1 MKVKIQGR
9 KRRVAVAVGADT
21 KPIPQLRPEDG
32 REALQYSPAVIA
44 ATRKAKRKRLQTER
58 RKKRESARIRQQ
70 YREAAKA

>member
-44 ATRKAKRKRLQTER
+44 ATRKAKHKARLKDKRER
-58 RKKRESARIRQQ
+58 RASQRV
-70 YREAAKA
+70 REAYRQARE